1 MNIVELSEWLKST
14 IPGIILLGAV
24 GSIIGSIIIYF
35 SIKLFKSLTNAIN
48 VFFVRLFG
56 DNFFKL
62 IVFYMRLYYKARSLL
77 FQLKEKED
85 QIPLL
90 ILHQRVLADRNLIFI
105 IAFVLVLI
113 TTLLFIFT
121 GALYPKTA
129 VFLVSLS
136 IIFVHDALFV
146 SYWAGKIEKHFY
158 GLESDFSKYTYDNK
172 DTVICEIFISAENR
186 ISSRNEK

>member
-1 MNIVELSEWLKST
+1 M
-14 IPGIILLGAV
+14 
-24 GSIIGSIIIYF
+24 
-35 SIKLFKSLTNAIN
+35 
-48 VFFVRLFG
+48 
-56 DNFFKL
+56 
-62 IVFYMRLYYKARSLL
+62 
-77 FQLKEKED
+77 
-85 QIPLL
+85 
-90 ILHQRVLADRNLIFI
+90 ADRNLIFI

-136 IIFVHDALFV
+136 IILVHDALFV

-158 GLESDFSKYTYDNK
+158 GRESDFSKYTYDNK

-186 ISSRNEK
+186 ISSRNKK